1 MMKKGSY
8 LPFRRNHCEFLLHF
22 ESPAGTYGKR
32 AGAAKCRPS
41 EAAMRSTVR
50 RGAGII
56 PKRALLLSF
65 VGSWMA
71 VWAQLPSEMPLPDT
85 LPAANALRRPD
96 SLRRTGFEVPESFRW
111 HDARS
116 GAQTVETMRPA
127 VTMTSIRVIPEEALP
142 ARIAVQNNNTLRLG
156 PHVVL
161 SNGQASNWGAFP
173 DSYLD
178 ARTLSFPSRR

>member
-1 MMKKGSY
+1 MMKKGNY
-8 LPFRRNHCEFLLHF
+8 LPSRRNHCEFLRHF

-32 AGAAKCRPS
+32 AGAAKSRPS

-56 PKRALLLSF
+56 PKRALLLTF

-85 LPAANALRRPD
+85 LP
-96 SLRRTGFEVPESFRW
+96 RTGFEVPESWRW

-142 ARIAVQNNNTLRLG
+142 SRVAVQNNNTLRLG